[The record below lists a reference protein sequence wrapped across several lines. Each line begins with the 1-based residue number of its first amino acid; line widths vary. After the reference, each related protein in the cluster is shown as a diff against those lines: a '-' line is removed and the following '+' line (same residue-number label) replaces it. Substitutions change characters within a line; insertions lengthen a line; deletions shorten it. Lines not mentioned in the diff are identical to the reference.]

1 MKNYEISNYHKISTP
16 YIFVILQGTLFT
28 HVPRR
33 YLGQIFPLKIIVY
46 RGIRFTITQ
55 HLFST
60 IAVLNLKRSGQG
72 TGYGERKKNLKL
84 QTVPPPIW

>member
-1 MKNYEISNYHKISTP
+1 MKNNGLSNDQKISTP
-16 YIFVILQGTLFT
+16 FIVYILQGTGFT

-33 YLGQIFPLKIIVY
+33 YLGQIFPCKFFVY

-60 IAVLNLKRSGQG
+60 IAALNLSRSGQG
-72 TGYGERKKNLKL
+72 TGYGERYIH
-84 QTVPPPIW
+84 T

>member
-1 MKNYEISNYHKISTP
+1 MKNYELSNDQKISTP
-16 YIFVILQGTLFT
+16 FSFDILQGTGFT

-33 YLGQIFPLKIIVY
+33 YLGQIFTWKFFVY

-60 IAVLNLKRSGQG
+60 MAVLNLKRSGQN
-72 TGYGERKKNLKL
+72 TGYGERKK
-84 QTVPPPIW
+84 